1 MGSLKDD
8 LLGPG
13 VELRETHISWVFLT
27 AEDVF
32 KVKKPVALGFLD
44 FGTADKRR
52 LACEAELRLNR
63 RLSPDVYLGVVP
75 VRCDEEG
82 RHCLDGS
89 GTTVDWAVHMK
100 RLPDEDRA
108 DVRLSRG
115 GISVQDLE
123 RIASLLA
130 RFHCECAA
138 GEKARGYGSTS
149 AIRFNVLENFDQT
162 RETILE
168 SLEPEQVAEVENWQ
182 RRFLEERADLFE
194 RRIETGR
201 IRDGHGDL
209 RLEHVYLSE
218 RGEIS
223 ILDCIEFNDRFRY
236 ADVCADVVFLA
247 MDLAWR
253 GRADRAEQ
261 LLALYARESDDFELY
276 SVVDFYQSYRAFV
289 RGKIAS
295 MVASEPEAS
304 GARRHLAR
312 EEARRY
318 YLLALASERRA
329 VEPPILIAVGGMIAS
344 GKTTIARALG
354 AEMAAPVVENDR
366 TRKAMLG
373 VATTTPLLDAP
384 WQGSYSD
391 ELTERTYSELFRR
404 ARSILDSG
412 RAVVLDASFR
422 LRTHRLAVK
431 RLASETGVPF
441 LFLECNA
448 SESVCRERLRL
459 RELGSTA
466 SDGRTEIFDAFRSR
480 WEPANELSNHERV
493 RVDTSRSLGD
503 CLKTI
508 QAARALWLS
517 RCGT

>member
-27 AEDVF
+27 PEDVF
-32 KVKKPVALGFLD
+32 KVKKPVTLGFLD
-44 FGTADKRR
+44 FGTEEKRR

-75 VRCDEEG
+75 IRLDEEG
-82 RHCLDGS
+82 RHRIGGR

-108 DVRLSRG
+108 DVRLARG
-115 GISVQDLE
+115 GISVQELE

-130 RFHCECAA
+130 GFHRECAS
-138 GEKARGYGSTS
+138 GEETRRYGSTS
-149 AIRFNVLENFDQT
+149 AIRFNVLENFEQT

-168 SLEPEQVAEVENWQ
+168 YLEPRQVSEVESWQ
-182 RRFLEERADLFE
+182 LRFLEERADLFE

-218 RGEIS
+218 QGEIS

-247 MDLAWR
+247 MDLAWH

-261 LLALYARESDDFELY
+261 LLAFYAREADDFELY
-276 SVVDFYQSYRAFV
+276 SVVDFYESYRAFV

-295 MVASEPEAS
+295 MVASDPEAS
-304 GARRHLAR
+304 FARRNRAR
-312 EEARRY
+312 AEARRY

-329 VEPPILIAVGGMIAS
+329 VEPPMLIAVGGLIAS
-344 GKTTIARALG
+344 GKTTVARALG
-354 AEMAAPVVENDR
+354 VELAAPVVENDR

-373 VATTTPLLDAP
+373 VETTTPLLDAP

-404 ARSILDSG
+404 ARSVLASG

-422 LRTHRLAVK
+422 SRAHRLEAK
-431 RLASETGVPF
+431 RLAAAEGVPF
-441 LFLECNA
+441 LFVECSA
-448 SESVCRERLRL
+448 PETVCRERLRL
-459 RELGSTA
+459 REQGSSAT
-466 SDGRTEIFDAFRSR
+466 DGRTEIFDAFRSR
-480 WEPANELSNHERV
+480 FEPVSELSNAEHV
-493 RVDTSRSLGD
+493 VVDTSRALED

-508 QAARALWLS
+508 QAARAVSLGRS
-517 RCGT
+517 